1 MIDDLVTK
9 GVAEPYRMFTSRA
22 EYRLSLRAD
31 NADTRLSQVGID
43 IGLVQNSRAE
53 VYTKKINKINE
64 LNNSLKS
71 LKISPNQAE
80 KFKIKIAK
88 DGVKRS
94 AFDILSRDGV
104 TFDKLRTIWKKI
116 PDATRKEEEQIEIS
130 AHYSGYLDKQK
141 ADIIAFRKD
150 ENLLIPESIDYN
162 KLSGLSNEV
171 KSKFKLIRP
180 RTLGQA
186 LRIDG
191 ITPAAA
197 YILLSHVKKG
207 SKKLKRA

>member
-1 MIDDLVTK
+1 M
-9 GVAEPYRMFTSRA
+9 
-22 EYRLSLRAD
+22 
-31 NADTRLSQVGID
+31 
-43 IGLVQNSRAE
+43 
-53 VYTKKINKINE
+53 
-64 LNNSLKS
+64 
-71 LKISPNQAE
+71 KISPNEAE

-88 DGVKRS
+88 DGVRRS
-94 AFDILSRDGV
+94 ALDILSRDGV
-104 TFDKLRTIWKKI
+104 TFDKLRSIWSEI
-116 PDATRKEEEQIEIS
+116 PMASSKEEEQIEIS
-130 AHYSGYLDKQK
+130 AHYSGYLEKQE

-150 ENLLIPESIDYN
+150 ENLTIPKNIDYN

-191 ITPAAA
+191 ITPAAV
-197 YILLSHVKKG
+197 YILLSQVKKG